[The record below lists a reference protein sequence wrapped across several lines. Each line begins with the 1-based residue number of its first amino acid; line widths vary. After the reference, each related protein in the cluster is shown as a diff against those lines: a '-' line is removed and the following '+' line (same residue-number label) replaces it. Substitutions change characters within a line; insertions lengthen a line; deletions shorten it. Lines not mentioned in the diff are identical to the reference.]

1 MSASEAERGM
11 IFCSFNDQEL
21 PEIEKVV
28 GLLKNKKVSEVFAM
42 IDKYTELVN
51 ESKEES
57 TLFEFAKNYC

>member
-11 IFCSFNDQEL
+11 IFCSLNDQEL
-21 PEIEKVV
+21 SSIQKVV

-51 ESKEES
+51 KSNEE
-57 TLFEFAKNYC
+57 

>member
-1 MSASEAERGM
+1 
-11 IFCSFNDQEL
+11 L